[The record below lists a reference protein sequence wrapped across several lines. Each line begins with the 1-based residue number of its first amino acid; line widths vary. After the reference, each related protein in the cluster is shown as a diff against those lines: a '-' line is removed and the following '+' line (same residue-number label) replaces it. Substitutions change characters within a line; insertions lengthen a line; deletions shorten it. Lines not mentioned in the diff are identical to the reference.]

1 MSSQVKSWEWANF
14 QAQERACGWSSQGE
28 KRMRVGIRKE
38 SKAGSSPLRRGFTVA
53 LLLDANPSIMSLP
66 CERVWFSLSWV
77 ELFAGKVQMQ

>member
-1 MSSQVKSWEWANF
+1 
-14 QAQERACGWSSQGE
+14 
-28 KRMRVGIRKE
+28 MRVGIRKE

-77 ELFAGKVQMQ
+77 GLFAGKVQMQ